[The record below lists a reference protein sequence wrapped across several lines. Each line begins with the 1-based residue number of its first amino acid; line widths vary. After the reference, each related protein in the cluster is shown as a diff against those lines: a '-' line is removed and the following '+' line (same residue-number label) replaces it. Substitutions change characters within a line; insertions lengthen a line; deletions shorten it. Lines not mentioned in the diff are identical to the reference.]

1 MKQLTT
7 LLFAVLF
14 FLPAHAQT
22 VRQDNSYRTGR
33 LKNGLTYYIRHN
45 AKDPGLADFYIAQR
59 VGSILEEPRQRGL
72 AHFLEHMAFNGTKN
86 FPGDGKRL
94 GIVPW
99 CETIGVKFG
108 ANLNAY
114 TSVEETVYNVKSVPV
129 KRESVLDSVL
139 LILHDWSHYL
149 LLTDE
154 EIDKERGVIH
164 EEWRTRRAG
173 MASQRMIERLMPK
186 IYKGTKYEDCLP
198 IGSMDVVDHFSYDA
212 LRDYYH
218 KWYRP
223 DLQAI
228 IVVGDIDVDDVE
240 KKIKKSFSKIPMPK
254 NAAERV
260 YYPVSDNDRMIVAVD
275 KDSEQP
281 IILSTLYMKR
291 ETTPDN
297 EKNLV
302 KYQRDDYVES
312 LITSM
317 LNGRYQELQHQ
328 ENPPC
333 LSATAHNGSFF
344 VSRTKDAFSVGFGCR
359 QENIKGSYDAAI
371 GVAEQARRFG
381 FTQSELDRAKALSMA
396 GAERRYKERNDRRNS
411 YFVRKALNNFTDW
424 EPMTT
429 ADDDLAYERQ
439 FQKEV
444 TLDEVNQTVKQLITD
459 RNQVLI
465 VFAPDKEGVE
475 IPSEDVLEQW
485 VLGAQ
490 AKDYEPWQEQEVRQN
505 LIAELPAKGSIVSV
519 KTPEKG
525 PESAANNF
533 GYTEMLLSNGV
544 KVYVKPTDFTQDQ
557 VQMRFYKTGG
567 TQYYPDEDVPN
578 FSFISSAVTKAGVGD
593 FDAIELR
600 KALTGKIVRLNPS
613 IGDETQSINGT
624 ASVKDL
630 KTMLELTYLYFTSP
644 RKDTAAFNGEINRM
658 RSFLTNRDANPQVS
672 YNDSLVKIL
681 YDNSPRVQPV
691 KKETLEKVNYDR
703 ILEIYK
709 ECFSNADGWTMV
721 MTGHVDI
728 DSLKPLLC
736 QYIASLPSSEATA
749 ETRKLHK
756 YPDIIGG
763 EQTRKFSKKMNTPS
777 ALVNIYYTFAEP
789 FTLKSDMALDMLTR
803 VLKIAYTDSVR
814 EEKGGTYGV
823 SVDYSLNRTSEP
835 DVLVKIN
842 FRTDPARYDELI
854 PVVYQQIRHIADNGP
869 LESSMDKVRK
879 YLHKAYQQNIT
890 YDDYWSYV
898 MYQYLRHG
906 IDYHTGFNEVLDA
919 TSSADVQ
926 QMAKDLLG
934 AKRRIEVTMVSE

>member
-1 MKQLTT
+1 MKQFTSI
-7 LLFAVLF
+7 LFAVLF
-14 FLPAHAQT
+14 FFTANAQT
-22 VRQDNSYRTGR
+22 IKQDDSFRTGR

-108 ANLNAY
+108 TNLNAY
-114 TSVEETVYNVKSVPV
+114 TSVEQTVYNIKSVPV
-129 KRESVLDSVL
+129 KREAIVDSVL

-173 MASQRMIERLMPK
+173 MASQRMIERVMPK

-198 IGSMDVVDHFSYDA
+198 IGNMDIVDNFPYND

-228 IVVGDIDVDDVE
+228 IVVGDIDVNAVE
-240 KKIKKSFSKIPMPK
+240 KKIKKSFSKIPMPE

-260 YYPVSDNDRMIVAVD
+260 YYPVNDNDKMIVAVD

-291 ETTPDN
+291 ETTPDTD
-297 EKNLV
+297 KNQV
-302 KYQRDDYVES
+302 KYLRDDYVEG

-328 ENPPC
+328 ETPPC

-344 VSRTKDAFSVGFGCR
+344 VSRTKDAFSIGFGCR
-359 QENIKGSYDAAI
+359 QENIKGSFDAAI
-371 GVAEQARRFG
+371 GIAEQARRFG

-396 GAERRYKERNDRRNS
+396 GAERIYKERNDRRNS
-411 YFVRKALNNFTDW
+411 YYIRKALRNFTDW

-429 ADDDLAYERQ
+429 AEDDLAYEKQ
-439 FQKEV
+439 FQSEV
-444 TLDEVNQTVKQLITD
+444 TLDEINKVVKEMITD
-459 RNQVLI
+459 RNQVLT
-465 VFAPDKEGVE
+465 VFAPDKEGLE
-475 IPSEDVLEQW
+475 IPSEDILEQW
-485 VLGAQ
+485 VLEAQ
-490 AKDYEPWQEQEVRQN
+490 AKDYTPWQEAEVRKN
-505 LIAELPAKGSIVSV
+505 LISELPTPGSIVSI
-519 KTPEKG
+519 KAPENG
-525 PESAANNF
+525 SESVSNNF
-533 GYTEMLLSNGV
+533 GYTEMTLSNGV
-544 KVYVKPTDFTQDQ
+544 KVYVKPTNFTQDQ
-557 VQMRFYKTGG
+557 IQMRFYKTGG
-567 TQYYPDEDVPN
+567 TQYFPDEDVPN
-578 FSFISSAVTKAGVGD
+578 FSFISSAITKAGVGD

-613 IGDETQSINGT
+613 VGDETQSINGS

-630 KTMLELTYLYFTSP
+630 KTMMELTYLYFTSP
-644 RKDTAAFNGEINRM
+644 RKDSVAFNGEINRM
-658 RSFLTNRDANPQVS
+658 RSFLTNREANPQVS
-672 YNDSLVKIL
+672 YNDSLIKIL
-681 YDNSPRVQPV
+681 YNDNPRVQPT

-703 ILEIYK
+703 ILEIYR
-709 ECFSNADGWTMV
+709 ECFSNADGWTMII
-721 MTGHVDI
+721 TGHVDI

-736 QYIASLPSSEATA
+736 QYIASLPSSKTTVKGEV
-749 ETRKLHK
+749 HP

-763 EQTRKFSKKMNTPS
+763 EQTHKFSKKMNTPS

-789 FTLKSDMALDMLTR
+789 FTPKTDLTLEMLTR

-823 SVDYSLNRTSEP
+823 SVSYSLNRTSNP
-835 DVLVKIN
+835 DVLIKIN

-854 PVVYQQIRHIADNGP
+854 PIVYQQIQNIADNGP

-879 YLHKAYQQNIT
+879 FLHKNYEQNIT
-890 YDDYWSYV
+890 YDDYWQHI
-898 MYQYLRHG
+898 MYQYLRNG

-919 TSSADVQ
+919 VTSDDVK
-926 QMAKDLLG
+926 QMAKDLLD
-934 AKRRIEVTMVSE
+934 AKRRIEVTMLSE